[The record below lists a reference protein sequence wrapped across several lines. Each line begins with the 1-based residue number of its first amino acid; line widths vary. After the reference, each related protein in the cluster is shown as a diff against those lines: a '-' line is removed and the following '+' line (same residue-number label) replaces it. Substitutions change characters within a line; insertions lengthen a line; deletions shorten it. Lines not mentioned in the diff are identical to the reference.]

1 MPVLLSNHIVA
12 CLTNPPPAGLNAD
25 ISAELYA
32 SKYGKLSKWL
42 KLRKAKSTPIEA
54 VTVPIFE
61 KAIYLLAEHS
71 SNGHPPL

>member
-32 SKYGKLSKWL
+32 SKNGKFTIIGEWVKAHLSKQ
-42 KLRKAKSTPIEA
+42 
-54 VTVPIFE
+54 
-61 KAIYLLAEHS
+61 
-71 SNGHPPL
+71 